1 MTATE
6 IPLDKKGMGIINK
19 YEEQTI
25 SSKSI
30 YEGKIISLR
39 VEDVKLPDGNL
50 AKRELV
56 KHPGAVAIIP
66 ITVEGKIVLVKQFRK
81 ALNRTLIEI
90 PAGRI
95 EIGEAPLVT
104 AKRELEEET
113 GYGTTEITYIQSF
126 ATSPGFADE
135 VIHLYLAEEL
145 YHIEN
150 PAEGDEDEFIELVE
164 VTIEE
169 AEKLVISGEI
179 YDAKTAF
186 AILYAKFELK
196 K

>member
-1 MTATE
+1 M
-6 IPLDKKGMGIINK
+6 NK
-19 YEEQTI
+19 YEEKTI

-39 VEDVKLPDGNL
+39 VEDVKLPDGNV

-56 KHPGAVAIIP
+56 KHPGAVATIP
-66 ITVEGKIVLVKQFRK
+66 ITADGKIILVKQYRK
-81 ALNRTLIEI
+81 ALNRTLVEI
-90 PAGRI
+90 PAGRM
-95 EIGEAPLVT
+95 EIGEEPLVT

-113 GYGTTEITYIQSF
+113 GYGTSKITYVQSF

-135 VIHLYLAEEL
+135 VIHLYVAEEL
-145 YHIEN
+145 YVIEN
-150 PAEGDEDEFIELVE
+150 PAEGDEDEFIELIE

-169 AEKLVISGEI
+169 AEKLVASEEI